1 MAVRPNLVFGVP
13 LYIYDDNLPGGRKI
27 NATAFLVPAAGQV
40 GNFGRNQVRGLGAWQ
55 ANLAA
60 RREFLISEKLKLQ
73 LRMEAFNAFNHPNF
87 GTIQTTIT
95 AANFGQ
101 PTNMLNQQL
110 TGLSALYQSGG
121 PRSCQVAVKLIF

>member
-1 MAVRPNLVFGVP
+1 
-13 LYIYDDNLPGGRKI
+13 
-27 NATAFLVPAAGQV
+27 
-40 GNFGRNQVRGLGAWQ
+40 
-55 ANLAA
+55 LAA